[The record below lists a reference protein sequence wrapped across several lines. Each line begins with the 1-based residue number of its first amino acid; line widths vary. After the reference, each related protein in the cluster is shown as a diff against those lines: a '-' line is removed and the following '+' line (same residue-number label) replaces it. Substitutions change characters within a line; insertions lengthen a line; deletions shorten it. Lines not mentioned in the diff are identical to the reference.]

1 MTNKEKVEAILK
13 KKTEDVTPEE
23 MDFVYANIDFQTLLD
38 QAMANITNGNEL
50 KIDDETIKKH
60 IKE

>member
-13 KKTEDVTPEE
+13 KKTKDVTPEE

-38 QAMANITNGNEL
+38 QAMENITNGNEL
-50 KIDDETIKKH
+50 KIDDETIKNH

>member
-13 KKTEDVTPEE
+13 KKTDDVTPEE

-38 QAMANITNGNEL
+38 QAMENITNGNEVQ
-50 KIDDETIKKH
+50 IDDETIKNH